1 VTTSS
6 VLDGASEPFEDG
18 SELTAPEG
26 AVGDSLTVAIWTA
39 VSRFTGVLRGI
50 AIAAVLGATYFANT
64 YQFTNS
70 LPNLVFYG
78 LLAGSMFSSLLVPA
92 LVRHIDTGDRR
103 AVARTA
109 GGLLG
114 VAVLGMLVL
123 VPVAA
128 AATPWLLRLASAGAT
143 NPAVAHGQ
151 AHDGAVLILLF
162 LPQVPLYAV
171 VGTAVAVMNA
181 HRRFALAA
189 AAPALENVGTIA
201 VLGSVVLLYSR
212 RATEHD
218 VPFSL
223 LLLLGAGTT
232 GAVLLHAS
240 VQWWGAR
247 RAGVVLVPNAGW
259 RDPEVRA
266 TIRRALPAAAQAAL
280 GALQVGALLLVADRV
295 AGGIVALQLGINF
308 YSLPIAIGATPVAL
322 ALVPRLSRLTAPA
335 QAGMFRDTYV
345 RGLAFASFLI
355 VPAATAYAVIAL
367 PLAGAIGYG
376 AFAAGGGRR
385 LIAAALLGLALAV
398 VGETLFAV
406 TSYAYYARK
415 NTRYPL
421 RGMIIQTVTCA
432 AGIAAVAPLRGPAL
446 LTGLGLAYSAG
457 TIGAAGYLVYHLR
470 RGLPRGGEPAFR
482 PFLRTL
488 ACSAIMAAPVW
499 AAAHFV
505 AGPIRNAAGHAAAML
520 VICVA
525 GAGIYF
531 AAQAAMHAPQMQW
544 LTGALLARV
553 RRPARPGTVAGQPAR
568 VRRLAG
574 HTPISLR
581 PVRRDRPGRYS
592 PGLAANAMQLIGPSL
607 RRRRVDALLLVP
619 PLAVGALTMVRL
631 KYALAAVIVIGLIG
645 WVMARPAVAAY
656 LLVFLT
662 PLVVGLNAGLVVPG
676 LRANEGLMVVVG
688 AGVGLRWLVGV
699 RTGHVRWPRIGPVEL
714 SILALCV
721 TSSVLPLAMMVVRQ
735 RAITSDDI
743 LYSIVMWK
751 LLGEYVIVRAA
762 VSTREQAMRCLVLLL
777 LATAI
782 VSIVGIFQALGLF
795 GVSGLLNNYT
805 SSGGVAAA
813 EGGSRGGSL
822 VGLPAAAADLDI
834 LSLGI
839 AIAMIVRGYPHRR
852 WLGGLAV
859 LYALGVVA
867 AAEFATVIG
876 LVVAVAALMALTKSG
891 RLAAYAIPVALFGGI
906 LLWPIIETRLAG
918 FHSATGLPLSWVYR
932 LINLR
937 TFFWPVLFSDN
948 NWILGVRPS
957 ARIAT
962 PLRAVGYVWIESGYT
977 WLLWGG
983 GIPLLASY
991 FAFVGTVLQRGLA
1004 YVRRADAAGVAA
1016 TAVTAAICSQIV
1028 MMTFDPHLTYRG
1040 SGDELFLILALV
1052 RTLPAR
1058 RTPGV
1063 HRNQPVAVA
1072 VTEHIKEKRLA
1083 VRQS

>member
-1 VTTSS
+1 MTID
-6 VLDGASEPFEDG
+6 VLDSAPEPFNDG
-18 SELTAPEG
+18 SELTTPEG

-39 VSRFTGVLRGI
+39 VSRFSGVLRGI

-78 LLAGSMFSSLLVPA
+78 LLAGSMFSSLLIPA
-92 LVRHIDTGDRR
+92 LVHHIDAGDRQ
-103 AVARTA
+103 AAARTA

-114 VAVLGMLVL
+114 VAVIGMLAL
-123 VPVAA
+123 VPIAA
-128 AATPWLLRLASAGAT
+128 IATPWLLRLGSAGAT
-143 NPAVAHGQ
+143 NAAAAQSQV
-151 AHDGAVLILLF
+151 HDGAILVLLL

-171 VGTAVAVMNA
+171 VGTATAVMNA

-189 AAPALENVGTIA
+189 AAPALENLGTIA
-201 VLGSVVLLYSR
+201 VLGVVAVLYSR
-212 RATEHD
+212 TVIGHD
-218 VPFSL
+218 APSSL

-247 RAGVVLVPNAGW
+247 RVGVFLVPNAGW

-280 GALQVGALLLVADRV
+280 AALQVGALLLVADRV
-295 AGGIVALQLGINF
+295 AGGVVALQLGINF

-322 ALVPRLSRLTAPA
+322 ALMPRLSRLTAPD
-335 QAGMFRDTYV
+335 QASMFRDTYV
-345 RGLAFASFLI
+345 RGLAFASFLV

-367 PLAGAIGYG
+367 PLAGAIGFG
-376 AFAAGGGRR
+376 AFAAGGGRK

-398 VGETLFAV
+398 IGETLFAV

-415 NTRYPL
+415 NTSYPL
-421 RGMIIQTVTCA
+421 RGMIIQAVVCA
-432 AGIAAVAPLRGPAL
+432 AGIAAVAHLRGPAL

-457 TIGAAGYLVYHLR
+457 TIGAAGYLVHHLR
-470 RGLPRGGEPAFR
+470 RGLPRGGEPALR
-482 PFLRTL
+482 PLLRTL
-488 ACSAIMAAPVW
+488 VCSAVMAVPVW

-505 AGPIRNAAGHAAAML
+505 ASPIRSGAGHAAAVA

-531 AAQAAMHAPQMQW
+531 TAQAAMQAPQMQW
-544 LTGALLARV
+544 LTGALLGRW
-553 RRPARPGTVAGQPAR
+553 
-568 VRRLAG
+568 RRLPG
-574 HTPISLR
+574 HAPLSLR
-581 PVRRDRPGRYS
+581 PVRRRLPGRS
-592 PGLAANAMQLIGPSL
+592 SVGLAANAMQAIRPSL
-607 RRRRVDALLLVP
+607 KRRQVDTALLLAP
-619 PLAVGALTMVRL
+619 MAAGALTVVKIR
-631 KYALAAVIVIGLIG
+631 YAVAAVIVIGIIG

-676 LRANEGLMVVVG
+676 LRLNEGVMAVVG
-688 AGVGLRWLVGV
+688 AGVGLRWLVRV
-699 RTGHVRWPRIGPVEL
+699 RTGEVRWPRIGPVDV

-721 TSSVLPLAMMVVRQ
+721 TSSVVPLAMMVVRQ
-735 RAITSDDI
+735 RPITSDDL
-743 LYSIVMWK
+743 LYSIVIWK
-751 LLGEYVIVRAA
+751 LLAEYVIVRAA
-762 VSTREQAMRCLVLLL
+762 ITTREQAMRCLVLLL

-782 VSIVGIFQALGLF
+782 VSIVGIIQALGLF
-795 GVSGLLNNYT
+795 GVPGLLNKYT
-805 SSGGVAAA
+805 SSGGAAAA
-813 EGGSRGGSL
+813 EGGNRGGSL
-822 VGLPAAAADLDI
+822 VGLPAAAADLAI

-839 AIAMIVRGYPHRR
+839 AIAMIARGYPHRR

-876 LVVAVAALMALTKSG
+876 LIVAVAALITLTKSG

-906 LLWPIIETRLAG
+906 LLWPIIQTRLEG

-948 NWILGVRPS
+948 NWILGVRPA
-957 ARIAT
+957 ARVAT
-962 PLRAVGYVWIESGYT
+962 PLRSVGYVWIESGYT

-991 FAFVGTVLQRGLA
+991 IAFAGTVLRRGWA
-1004 YVRRADAAGVAA
+1004 YARRVDAAGVAA
-1016 TAVTAAICSQIV
+1016 SAVTAAMCAQLV
-1028 MMTFDPHLTYRG
+1028 LMTFDPHLTYRG
-1040 SGDELFLILALV
+1040 SGDALFLILALV

-1063 HRNQPVAVA
+1063 HRNQPAAVA
-1072 VTEHIKEKRLA
+1072 VTASRVQGA
-1083 VRQS
+1083 PV